1 MKKLFTI
8 IFLLLLVHYS
18 CSRITEFFCGELEG
32 DLKAL
37 YQHAER
43 KYVDKI
49 LIERIPCEA
58 IYINA
63 FLLDNE
69 VDSILVNSLHQDL
82 YNQQKKIG
90 WQTILV
96 YDKAGNYLFS
106 HSLPGQFYQQSGD

>member
-1 MKKLFTI
+1 MKKLFII
-8 IFLLLLVHYS
+8 IFSLLLVSS
-18 CSRITEFFCGELEG
+18 CNQITAFFCGELEG

-43 KYVDKI
+43 KYADKI

-63 FLLDNE
+63 YLLDNE

-96 YDKAGNYLFS
+96 CDKAGNYLFS
-106 HSLPGQFYQQSGD
+106 HSSKGKFYQQSGD